1 MVGADDDG
9 RPVVGEGTAEGVSE
23 RMLRREA
30 DERGEDGGVD
40 CEQSRWLVL
49 GGRWGE
55 GFEDGVLRWIVVWGD
70 EGRWFESVV
79 NNGRGKLDGGE
90 MGLLDGGIEQRRMY

>member
-40 CEQSRWLVL
+40 GEEGGGLVL
-49 GGRWGE
+49 GRRGGGGGRSA
-55 GFEDGVLRWIVVWGD
+55 FEDGAGTRAVG
-70 EGRWFESVV
+70 GRHVDWRLS
-79 NNGRGKLDGGE
+79 GLGE
-90 MGLLDGGIEQRRMY
+90 RE

>member
-55 GFEDGVLRWIVVWGD
+55 GFGD
-70 EGRWFESVV
+70 SRTLEAGAGARAV
-79 NNGRGKLDGGE
+79 RGWHRRGGAE
-90 MGLLDGGIEQRRMY
+90 